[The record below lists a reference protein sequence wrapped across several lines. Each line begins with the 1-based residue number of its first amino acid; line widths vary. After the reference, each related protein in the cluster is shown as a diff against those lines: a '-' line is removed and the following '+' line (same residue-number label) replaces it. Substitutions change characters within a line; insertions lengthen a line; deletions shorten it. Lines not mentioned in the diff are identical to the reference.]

1 MNSLALQTT
10 SYHRRYRS
18 RTELETDRMDLG
30 EQLERNRLQLWV
42 TGERLHR
49 EMETSIR
56 LGAEVLELQQQV
68 RLLESRLDWAQRKL
82 GHRV

>member
-10 SYHRRYRS
+10 SHHRQYRS
-18 RTELETDRMDLG
+18 RTELEIDRMDLG
-30 EQLERNRLQLWV
+30 EQLQRDKLRLRV
-42 TGERLHR
+42 IGDRLKR

-56 LGAEVLELQQQV
+56 LGVEVLELQQQV
-68 RLLESRLDWAQRKL
+68 RSLEVRLDWAQRKV

>member
-56 LGAEVLELQQQV
+56 LGTEAVALRDEVRRLEH
-68 RLLESRLDWAQRKL
+68 LLHFAQRKL
-82 GHRV
+82 GWRV